1 MRYSAEHKQETR
13 KRIVRA
19 AARQF
24 CRRGGKALAIADLM
38 RVLGLTH
45 GGFYKHFHSKQQLL
59 AEAMSVSFD
68 EMEAGILDAVRKTN
82 PGAELK
88 MIIEHYLKLEHCS
101 NPGAGCP
108 IAALSSEILR
118 YPRAVRIKIDRAM
131 QRLIKRLA
139 RFLPG
144 KTGKER
150 ERNCL
155 VLMSGMVGALNVAR
169 SAVNQKSR
177 KAILDASKEFYI
189 KAFFRNLQPRK

>member
-24 CRRGGKALAIADLM
+24 CRRGGKGLAIADLM
-38 RVLGLTH
+38 RELGLTH
-45 GGFYKHFHSKQQLL
+45 GGFYKHFDSKQQLL
-59 AEAMSVSFD
+59 AEAISVGFD
-68 EMEAGILDAVRKTN
+68 EMEAGIADAVSKTK

-88 MIIEHYLKLEHCS
+88 MIIEHYLRLEHCS

-108 IAALSSEILR
+108 MAALSSEIAR
-118 YPRAVRIKIDRAM
+118 YPRPVRVEIDRAM
-131 QRLIKRLA
+131 QRRIKRLA

-144 KTGKER
+144 KTGKDR

-169 SAVNQKSR
+169 AAVDQKSR

-189 KAFFRNLQPRK
+189 KAFFRNLHPKK

>member
-13 KRIVRA
+13 KRIVWA

-24 CRRGGKALAIADLM
+24 CRPGGKGLAIADLM
-38 RVLGLTH
+38 RELGLTH
-45 GGFYKHFHSKQQLL
+45 GGFYEHFDSKQQLL
-59 AEAMSVSFD
+59 AEAISGFD
-68 EMEAGILDAVRKTN
+68 EMDAGIVDAVSKAK

-88 MIIEHYLKLEHCS
+88 MIIEHYLRLEHCS

-108 IAALSSEILR
+108 MAALSSEIAR
-118 YPRAVRIKIDRAM
+118 YPRAVHVEIDRAT
-131 QRLIKRLA
+131 QRRIKRLA

-155 VLMSGMVGALNVAR
+155 VLMSGMVGALNLAR
-169 SAVNQKSR
+169 AAVDQKSR

-189 KAFFRNLQPRK
+189 KAFFRNLHPKK

>member
-45 GGFYKHFHSKQQLL
+45 GGFYKQFDSKQQLL
-59 AEAMSVSFD
+59 AEAISVGFD
-68 EMEAGILDAVRKTN
+68 EMETGILDAVSKTK

-88 MIIEHYLKLEHCS
+88 LIIEHYLRLEHCS
-101 NPGAGCP
+101 NPGAVCLL
-108 IAALSSEILR
+108 AALSSEIAR
-118 YPRAVRIKIDRAM
+118 YPRAVRVEIDRAM
-131 QRLIKRLA
+131 QRRIKRLA

-144 KTGKER
+144 RTGKER

-155 VLMSGMVGALNVAR
+155 A
-169 SAVNQKSR
+169 
-177 KAILDASKEFYI
+177 
-189 KAFFRNLQPRK
+189 